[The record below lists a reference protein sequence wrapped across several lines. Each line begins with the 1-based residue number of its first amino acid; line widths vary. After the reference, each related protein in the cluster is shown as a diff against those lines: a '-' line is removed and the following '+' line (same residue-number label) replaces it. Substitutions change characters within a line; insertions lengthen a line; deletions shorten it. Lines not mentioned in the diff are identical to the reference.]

1 MSNDKKNLLE
11 ELLTATN
18 GDSKEAKDLLDFIED
33 LASDI
38 QGKELKNK
46 KKICEITSRK
56 KKKIIKRTY
65 YLRQE
70 LISLLNK
77 AEDKLKQ
84 IKQSKKDFS
93 KKRVTKSKIVNLA
106 LELLL
111 SDFAAKGEESF
122 LFRRLF
128 LKNVEKD

>member
-1 MSNDKKNLLE
+1 MSNGKKSLLE

-38 QGKELKNK
+38 QKKSIKRNKEVNKIDSCK
-46 KKICEITSRK
+46 KKRV
-56 KKKIIKRTY
+56 IKRTY
-65 YLRQE
+65 YLREE

-84 IKQSKKDFS
+84 IKESNKDFP

-111 SDFAAKGEESF
+111 SDFANKGEESF
-122 LFRRLF
+122 LFKRLF
-128 LKNVEKD
+128 FKNVEKD